1 MCCVSRMMGDG
12 RPRAGCQ
19 DRAICSTFVLSMDRT
34 FTYTIGDLAF
44 DEGLALKCDCR
55 VRTYARRE
63 LVTQV
68 GHDTRLHLV
77 GLRRELWCRACG
89 EPPFTGWVVS
99 TIPIRP

>member
-1 MCCVSRMMGDG
+1 
-12 RPRAGCQ
+12 
-19 DRAICSTFVLSMDRT
+19 MDRT

-55 VRTYARRE
+55 VRTYARSE

-68 GHDTRLHLV
+68 GYDTRLHLV

-89 EPPFTGWVVS
+89 EPPFIGWVVS
-99 TIPIRP
+99 AIPIRP